1 MTGLSILYDA
11 TCVTG
16 FMFYFNDN
24 TSQLVGNDYGE
35 IKRPILSLNNFNLK
49 PFLSVNS
56 FVVGDAIYRIRMCNE
71 TQSCVDAG
79 DQGIT
84 MNNYFQI
91 EQNLTAFWGSYGKLN
106 GEYICIKDFGIN
118 YLIKI

>member
-1 MTGLSILYDA
+1 MTGLSILFDT

-16 FMFYFNDN
+16 FIFYFNDN
-24 TSQLVGNDYGE
+24 TSQLVGSDYGE
-35 IKRPILSLNNFNLK
+35 IKRPILSLNNLNLR

-56 FVVGDAIYRIRMCNE
+56 FVGDAIYRIRMCNE
-71 TQSCVDAG
+71 KQSCVDAG
-79 DQGIT
+79 DQGIM

-106 GEYICIKDFGIN
+106 GEYRCIKDFGIN
-118 YLIKI
+118 YLIKL